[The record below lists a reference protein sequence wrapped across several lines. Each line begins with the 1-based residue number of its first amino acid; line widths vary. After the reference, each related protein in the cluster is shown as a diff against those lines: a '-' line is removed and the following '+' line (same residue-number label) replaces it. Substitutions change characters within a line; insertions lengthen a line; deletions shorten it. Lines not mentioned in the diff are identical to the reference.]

1 MTAITSLS
9 TSIPPQYLREDD
21 RVSTED
27 QHTWFVF
34 SSLHTFDGMKAA
46 RIHEYG
52 DASVIRYEDV
62 PRPAPGPGEVLTR
75 VAASSFNPSEMALR
89 SGLLRSILPLNLPY
103 TLGWDVAGTVVEIG
117 SDVHTLAVG
126 DRVVGRLDGG
136 GAAEYVAAP
145 ADTLVPAPV
154 AIPLANAAA
163 IPVAGLTAWQ
173 AVFEHAR
180 ITPGQ
185 RVLVNGAGGGV
196 GGFAVQLAKHAGA
209 QVIATASPRS
219 AAAVRQLGAD
229 QIVDYSASPVNDA
242 VERPV
247 DTVLN
252 LAAINPSEAAA
263 LIPLVRPG
271 GVIVSIA
278 TPIEPPT
285 DASVSAMHM
294 VARNDV
300 NHLAAL
306 VKLVDAGTVR
316 LDIDSS
322 RPLADLAAVHRDAE
336 AGHTRGKTILIP

>member
-1 MTAITSLS
+1 
-9 TSIPPQYLREDD
+9 
-21 RVSTED
+21 
-27 QHTWFVF
+27 
-34 SSLHTFDGMKAA
+34 MKAA

>member
-1 MTAITSLS
+1 
-9 TSIPPQYLREDD
+9 
-21 RVSTED
+21 
-27 QHTWFVF
+27 
-34 SSLHTFDGMKAA
+34 MKAT

-52 DASVIRYEDV
+52 DPAVIRYESV
-62 PRPAPGPGEVLTR
+62 PRPVPNPGEVLIQ
-75 VAASSFNPSEMALR
+75 VATTSFNPTETSLR
-89 SGLLRSILPLNLPY
+89 SGLLRAMFSLDLPY

-117 SDVHTLAVG
+117 GSVHTLAVG
-126 DRVVGRLDGG
+126 DRVIGRLDSGG
-136 GAAEYVAAP
+136 AAAEYVAAP
-145 ADTLVPAPV
+145 ADTLVQAPA

-219 AAAVRQLGAD
+219 AAAVRQSGAD
-229 QIVDYSASPVNDA
+229 QIIDYTASPVCVA
-242 VERPV
+242 VEKPV
-247 DTVLN
+247 DTILN
-252 LAAINPSEAAA
+252 LIAISPLEAAA

-278 TPIEPPT
+278 TPIEPPV
-285 DASVSAMHM
+285 DAPLSARHM

-300 NHLAAL
+300 NHRATL

-316 LDIDSS
+316 LDIAAS

-336 AGHTRGKTILIP
+336 SGHTRGKTILIP

>member
-1 MTAITSLS
+1 
-9 TSIPPQYLREDD
+9 
-21 RVSTED
+21 
-27 QHTWFVF
+27 
-34 SSLHTFDGMKAA
+34 MKAA

-117 SDVHTLAVG
+117 SDMHTLAVG